1 MKKLYIISLLAC
13 VLGFYSC
20 SDDEVSIPTP
30 SGIANIEAVSG
41 AGSVTLYWDLPADT
55 NLMYVK
61 ISYVNPETEEQVVK
75 LVSRHS
81 DSLVIDNLLKRY
93 GTITYT
99 LQTFNEKETPGDVY
113 TIDAQAEAA
122 EKVIVKTPHAVSLT
136 IDQLYTNAQEYSEG
150 ALEKL
155 YDGLVAS
162 NNFFHSSWSNGCK
175 DKNGGLFLNPGQPH
189 YLVVDLGEEVYAC
202 NFSYATR
209 NAGDVPVNLDVY
221 GSLAFDYSNWLSSDP
236 AASWPAIV
244 NADYSPESED
254 AVEIANLIKPVT
266 GATTWY
272 YSPDFI
278 MEKPFRY
285 LWLAHTGRDYFAIS
299 ELKVNTLEVSIYD
312 PETGETTDL

>member
-30 SGIANIEAVSG
+30 SGIANIEAVPG
-41 AGSVTLYWDLPADT
+41 AGSVTFYWDLPADT

-122 EKVIVKTPHAVSLT
+122 EEIIVSTPVGEVDLT
-136 IDQLYTNAQEYSEG
+136 TDKLFTNAQEYYEG
-150 ALEKL
+150 SLANLFDKK
-155 YDGLVAS
+155 VADD
-162 NNFFHSSWSNGCK
+162 NYFHSSYSGFCI
-175 DKNGGLFLNPGQPH
+175 DKKGTWFHDLGEPH
-189 YLVVDLGEEVYAC
+189 YLVIDLGKEVGGC
-202 NFSYATR
+202 KVSYATR
-209 NAGDVPVNLDVY
+209 RAGDAPVNLEIY
-221 GSLAFDYSNWLSSDP
+221 GSTSFDDSNWFGRDDNN
-236 AASWPAIV
+236 I
-244 NADYSPESED
+244 NNTDYSPEAENAIKLETLNDMVSN
-254 AVEIANLIKPVT
+254 AVS
-266 GATTWY
+266 WY
-272 YSPDFI
+272 MLPNFI
-278 MEKPFRY
+278 SQKPFRY
-285 LWLAHTGRDYFAIS
+285 LWLKHTGRKYFALS
-299 ELKVNTLEVSIYD
+299 ELQVTLLSVSIYD